1 MGGGGGRGKQG
12 SRVKENENL
21 VLQKIGQDVVGGGR
35 RSPNVQD
42 DLIEQ
47 ASSGRGEGTVKE
59 MK

>member
-1 MGGGGGRGKQG
+1 MGGGGRRKQG
-12 SRVKENENL
+12 SRVKENEKL

>member
-1 MGGGGGRGKQG
+1 M
-12 SRVKENENL
+12 
-21 VLQKIGQDVVGGGR
+21 VGGGR

-47 ASSGRGEGTVKE
+47 ASSGRDEGTVKE